1 VADPTV
7 RAALGLGWRA
17 AVRNAWLAPVGLVV
31 AVARIALAAPVLAF
45 AWFVAS
51 LAAVRGLG
59 QDPRPL
65 SVLIGVLDALTAPR
79 TAAVLL
85 GLSVSAALLAATARL
100 AWLAG
105 ALPTLGRT
113 LAGDEPAEPLF
124 ARGVAYGLPRLAA
137 TALLAWLLELAGAA
151 FAWMVV
157 AGSLAISVRA
167 RDLHAG
173 IGTAAVVA
181 AALACAVAVPLLFGA
196 VADSALGRAAL
207 RGEDPARALGRAAMR
222 VARRPAAFLL
232 VGLAVAISG
241 LLAAGTIQG
250 FAGLATGF
258 ARGRVGW
265 LLIGPDLVVAVVA
278 ALVAAWVELWRLGA
292 LATLACAED

>member
-17 AVRNAWLAPVGLVV
+17 AASNAWLAPVGLVV
-31 AVARIALAAPVLAF
+31 AVARVALAAPVLAF

-51 LAAVRGLG
+51 QGALRSLER
-59 QDPRPL
+59 DPRPL
-65 SVLIGVLDALTAPR
+65 AVLNGILGALTAPR
-79 TAAVLL
+79 TAAVLI

-100 AWLAG
+100 VWLAG

-113 LAGDEPAEPLF
+113 LAGDESAEPLF

-157 AGSLAISVRA
+157 AGSLAISLRA

-173 IGTAAVVA
+173 IGAAAVVA

-207 RGEDPARALGRAAMR
+207 RGEDPARALGRAALR
-222 VARRPAAFLL
+222 VARRPAAFIL
-232 VGLAVAISG
+232 VGLVVAISG

-250 FAGLATGF
+250 FAGLAAGF

-265 LLIGPDLVVAVVA
+265 LLLGPDLVVAVVA

>member
-1 VADPTV
+1 MADPTV

-59 QDPRPL
+59 HDPRPL
-65 SVLIGVLDALTAPR
+65 SVLTGVLDALTAPR

-173 IGTAAVVA
+173 IGTAAVMA

-265 LLIGPDLVVAVVA
+265 LLMGPDLVVAVVA